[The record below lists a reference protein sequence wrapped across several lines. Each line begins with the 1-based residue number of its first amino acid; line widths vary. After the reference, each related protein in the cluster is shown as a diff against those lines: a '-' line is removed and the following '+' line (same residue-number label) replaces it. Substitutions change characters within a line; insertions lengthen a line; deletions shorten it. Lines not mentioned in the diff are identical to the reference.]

1 VLNNEQLNS
10 KPCVLAY
17 SGGLD
22 TSAIIPWL
30 LDQGFEVHCLL
41 VDVGQQDDFAA
52 SCEKALMLGATTAIV
67 SDQRQALLQ
76 DIVPYVIGLN
86 AKYESV
92 YRLGTALAR
101 PLIAAA
107 QVERAYELGGATLV
121 HGATGKGNDQVRFEH
136 AYRSLAPE
144 LPVLAPWK
152 VWNFKGR
159 RDLADYLIS
168 KGYTVDELSIEK
180 TYSMDDNLWHLS
192 IEGGPL
198 EKPDAELDVNAI
210 MGAADS
216 RFKNVAQYAPSQ
228 LPTKVEIEF
237 NQGVPVALNGEA
249 VSLGQIVADLN
260 TTYQDTP
267 WAWDLVIENRFTGIK
282 SRGIY
287 VNPAAVL
294 LQLAADN
301 LARAT
306 LNQPAYLQYADF
318 GNQYANLLYQ
328 GEYYSDQRLVTEAAA
343 APLLARLTG
352 TVTVQLLPTPYVAKI
367 DAPETLFKEDL
378 ATFEDSAFSHADAQ
392 GFISLTWQSRLAR
405 PFKSKP
411 QNKVIHECAL
421 APDAVVA
428 SGV

>member
-1 VLNNEQLNS
+1 MLNNEQLGT

-30 LDQGFEVHCLL
+30 LDQGYEVHCLL

-52 SCEKALMLGATTAIV
+52 SCDKALMLGATTAIV
-67 SDQRQALLQ
+67 SDQRQALLKE
-76 DIVPYVIGLN
+76 IVPYVIGLN

-168 KGYTVDELSIEK
+168 KGFTVDELSVEK

-198 EKPDAELDVNAI
+198 EKPDAELDVHAI
-210 MGAADS
+210 MSAADA
-216 RFKNVAQYAPSQ
+216 RFSNLAQYTPSKV
-228 LPTKVEIEF
+228 PSKVEVTF
-237 NQGVPVALNGEA
+237 KQGVPVALNGEA
-249 VSLGQIVADLN
+249 ATLGQIIADLN
-260 TTYQDTP
+260 TAYQNAP

-306 LNQPAYLQYADF
+306 LNQPAYQQYADF

-328 GEYYSDQRLVTEAAA
+328 GEYFSDQRLVTEAGA

-352 TVTVQLLPTPYVAKI
+352 TITIQLLPTPYVAKVE
-367 DAPETLFKEDL
+367 AAETLFKEDL

-392 GFISLTWQSRLAR
+392 GFITLTWQSRLAR
-405 PFKSKP
+405 SFKANNT
-411 QNKVIHECAL
+411 NKVTHERAL
-421 APDAVVA
+421 ASNAVAA

>member
-1 VLNNEQLNS
+1 MQNNQQLE
-10 KPCVLAY
+10 KKTCVLAY

-30 LDQGFEVHCLL
+30 IEQNYDVHCLL

-67 SDQRQALLQ
+67 SDQRDALLKS
-76 DIVPYVIGLN
+76 IVPYVIGLN
-86 AKYESV
+86 SKYENV

-121 HGATGKGNDQVRFEH
+121 HGATGKGNDQIRFEY
-136 AYRSLAPE
+136 AYRSLAPK

-152 VWNFKGR
+152 VWQFQGR
-159 RDLADYLIS
+159 RDLANYLIA
-168 KGYTVDELSIEK
+168 KGFTVDELSVEK

-198 EKPDAELDVNAI
+198 ERPDTELDVHAI
-210 MGAADS
+210 MAAADS
-216 RFKNVAQYAPSQ
+216 RFTNVKTYAATQ
-228 LPTKVEIEF
+228 QPTKLAIEF
-237 NQGVPVALNGEA
+237 CAGAPVGLNGKA
-249 VSLGQIVADLN
+249 ASLGQIIAQLN
-260 TTYQDTP
+260 TTYQDAP
-267 WAWDLVIENRFTGIK
+267 WSWDLVIENRFTGIK

-287 VNPAAVL
+287 VNPAAVI

-306 LNQPAYLQYADF
+306 LNQPAYEQYVHTGTQYAK
-318 GNQYANLLYQ
+318 LLYQ
-328 GEYYSDQRLVTEAAA
+328 GEYFSEQRLVTEAAA
-343 APLLARLTG
+343 GPLLARLTG
-352 TVTVQLLPTPYVAKI
+352 TITIQLLPTPHVSKI
-367 DAPETLFKEDL
+367 DAPDTLFQEDL

-405 PFKSKP
+405 PFNTNTGKT
-411 QNKVIHECAL
+411 IHERAL
-421 APDAVVA
+421 ASDAVVA